1 MLTGA
6 SRAGAGSCC
15 CAGTC
20 WHVRNCGAWRAVCA
34 RGRYCGQAALGRY
47 CGEASLEE
55 SDGPLLWTAHGGEPN
70 SCFDWCLPLPLSFRP
85 LLRTGG
91 LVLIISILRTAR
103 PLTVL
108 AFCPCACL
116 FHPSLLRRSVA
127 VGTRD
132 CVSMFRSEWRTSDG
146 PRLRTSGCS

>member
-1 MLTGA
+1 MARHVLVLDRA
-6 SRAGAGSCC
+6 AALERAGTSATAGHGGQ
-15 CAGTC
+15 CA
-20 WHVRNCGAWRAVCA
+20 
-34 RGRYCGQAALGRY
+34 QEAATADKLRWAANY

-91 LVLIISILRTAR
+91 LVLIISILRAAC
-103 PLTVL
+103 PLSSL
-108 AFCPCACL
+108 AFCRCAFL
-116 FHPSLLRRSVA
+116 FHPSVLRRSVA